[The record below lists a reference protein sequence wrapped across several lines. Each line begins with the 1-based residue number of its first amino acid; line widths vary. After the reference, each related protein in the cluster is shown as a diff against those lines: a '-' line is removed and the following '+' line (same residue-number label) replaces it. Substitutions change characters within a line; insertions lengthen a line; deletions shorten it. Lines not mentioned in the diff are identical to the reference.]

1 MLMCYLAGAKVQ
13 LFFELQHFTIFFFEN
28 TATISLT
35 APQKKCFPHKIGS
48 KICRR
53 DKKFYLC
60 VEIYH

>member
-28 TATISLT
+28 TAII
-35 APQKKCFPHKIGS
+35 APIATQIECFPHKIGS

-60 VEIYH
+60 IKFYH